1 MDDLEFRR
9 RCIIDP
15 FDQDKDFLLCKQRDP
30 EHTRFAQ
37 QQAQFHRS
45 LQVGMERV
53 EVPEGLAARVQLR
66 HSLRQ
71 RKIRRRIWVR
81 GVALAASILAAIGLG
96 LIITANPTDLQEI
109 VLAHVYTE
117 LIHLNDRKDVQ
128 INDLTA
134 VLNEIGHG
142 LREDLGQVHYAN
154 TCLIR
159 KSDGAHLIVSGK
171 MGPVTVLLMPNERI
185 THRFMLN
192 DKRFTGVLT
201 PTPGG
206 GMAIVGE
213 QGETLQAIEDKIRS
227 SVLWAT

>member
-15 FDQDKDFLLCKQRDP
+15 FDQDKDFLLYKQRDP

-53 EVPEGLAARVQLR
+53 EVPEGLAARVQLS

-71 RKIRRRIWVR
+71 RKVRRRTWVR
-81 GVALAASILAAIGLG
+81 SVALAASILATIGLG
-96 LIITANPTDLQEI
+96 LMITATRTDLQEI
-109 VLAHVYTE
+109 VLMHIYTE
-117 LIHLNDRKDVQ
+117 LVHLNDRKDVQ
-128 INDLTA
+128 INDLAA
-134 VLNEIGHG
+134 VLGKIGHG
-142 LREDLGQVHYAN
+142 LREHLGQVHYAN

-159 KSDGAHLIVSGK
+159 KRDGVHLIVPGK
-171 MGPVTVLLMPNERI
+171 MGPVTVLLMPGERI
-185 THRFMLN
+185 THRSMLT

-213 QGETLQAIEDKIRS
+213 QGETIRAIEDKIRS
-227 SVLWAT
+227 SMLWAT